1 MQRNFNIFTHNP
13 TSETNFNRFWWREGG
28 CPRQKN
34 NWRWCPPPFIR
45 SLGCAL
51 WMAWLSS
58 VRPSVQRPSKKVER
72 KRATHDVARLCWPA
86 LACSVA
92 SNVTWIGPG
101 RPVRC
106 CLYLTWPLPP
116 TCLAQP
122 HFASW
127 LRSMYVITSFVRGG
141 GGGGERR

>member
-13 TSETNFNRFWWREGG
+13 TSETNFNRWWWREGG
-28 CPRQKN
+28 CARQKN

-72 KRATHDVARLCWPA
+72 KRATHDVACLPA
-86 LACSVA
+86 LSVA
-92 SNVTWIGPG
+92 SLQRYLG
-101 RPVRC
+101 RPGPARP
-106 CLYLTWPLPP
+106 LLPIPHLAPTSLRLAAPLASPLPGVLSS
-116 TCLAQP
+116 T
-122 HFASW
+122 
-127 LRSMYVITSFVRGG
+127 YVITSFVRGG
-141 GGGGERR
+141 GERR